1 MKSEKKFRNL
11 IKLNLTLRHGA
22 TSGIILK
29 YTLTIFYSYMYI
41 YIYIYQSYFKYRIL

>member
-1 MKSEKKFRNL
+1 MRSEKKFRNL